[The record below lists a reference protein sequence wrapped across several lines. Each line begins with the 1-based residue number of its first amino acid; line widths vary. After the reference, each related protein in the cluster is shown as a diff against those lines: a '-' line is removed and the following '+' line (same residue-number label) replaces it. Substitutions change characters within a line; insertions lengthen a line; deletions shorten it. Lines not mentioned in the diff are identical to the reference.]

1 MLLQHYHSST
11 NLSRK
16 LEVSLRY
23 LQLQLGTPHNPF
35 TLDYDNWGHLAPL
48 SWVKM
53 MWRSLHHFD
62 IHIYMEYPSIPSP
75 RERDQVVMELI
86 VGKVLDRKMIKSLSR
101 CRGALEIIFLSDM
114 TTADGRYLEQF
125 VFDPGSKIARSKY
138 KFPRECPT
146 KKDWEVWFNFWHDYT
161 ATGDKLHIPL
171 GAWIAPTHRTWIW
184 YYNSS
189 TDDLHRVEKGKVYH
203 YLRTENYRITR
214 SSTLYNLAWE
224 KDLTTNFKRGAPTSV
239 LTYTTTKVIRLKEGS
254 SFAQDPETP
263 TNFWKFLDSWGGTW
277 MWENIDDSQQSKH
290 NLLWL
295 AEGMKSNTL
304 TWVTDGSYDRKQAA
318 DLCGVGWIIFCS
330 KTGIRLTGTFWERS
344 QSASSYRAE
353 MLGLCS
359 LHLLARALSEFY
371 QIQDWDATLC
381 CDNKSA
387 LEQSAYTRKR
397 IRPSAKCAD
406 IQRSLKSTKHTFKG
420 KFTYLHVY
428 GHMDKYLLWHQLSL
442 IQQLNCVCD
451 TLAKQAVKIALTQG
465 CHDRPTQLLPKED
478 VAVVIWGNKITDDV
492 SSSIRFH
499 ASKEEARRYL
509 GTRKKKPWSNEQ
521 FDEVDWEHLE
531 LALKTKPDMYKIW
544 RSKQNSGFCGTRVQV
559 GRYSG
564 VPGQDKRCPN
574 CGRQETAAH
583 LLICPSKDRTR
594 LLIENTDELEKWLAK
609 DDSTDQELAYWIPKY
624 IQMRGDKPF
633 TDLGAMSPKMKAL
646 AQSQDVIGYREFMEG
661 HISVHFYEIQNFH
674 LSMSSNIL
682 NGTDWTKQFIS
693 KILHITH
700 SQWIFRNFSLHDKR
714 YGYLHKKKAE
724 EITVELEMLAGLAP
738 EDVPA
743 ESRFLLEINFNDLNK
758 SNVEVQQY
766 WILAIQAA
774 LNAQR
779 RQLARGARAKRIKDK
794 VNKKLP
800 SRTKLGIVAV
810 EQQIRSD
817 QRHFLHRQEEHTR
830 FQEHNQSSISGYLAK
845 KRPHPATFGSV
856 FKSNKRL
863 RKPD

>member
-1 MLLQHYHSST
+1 
-11 NLSRK
+11 
-16 LEVSLRY
+16 
-23 LQLQLGTPHNPF
+23 
-35 TLDYDNWGHLAPL
+35 
-48 SWVKM
+48 
-53 MWRSLHHFD
+53 
-62 IHIYMEYPSIPSP
+62 
-75 RERDQVVMELI
+75 
-86 VGKVLDRKMIKSLSR
+86 
-101 CRGALEIIFLSDM
+101 
-114 TTADGRYLEQF
+114 
-125 VFDPGSKIARSKY
+125 
-138 KFPRECPT
+138 
-146 KKDWEVWFNFWHDYT
+146 
-161 ATGDKLHIPL
+161 
-171 GAWIAPTHRTWIW
+171 
-184 YYNSS
+184 
-189 TDDLHRVEKGKVYH
+189 
-203 YLRTENYRITR
+203 
-214 SSTLYNLAWE
+214 
-224 KDLTTNFKRGAPTSV
+224 
-239 LTYTTTKVIRLKEGS
+239 
-254 SFAQDPETP
+254 
-263 TNFWKFLDSWGGTW
+263 
-277 MWENIDDSQQSKH
+277 
-290 NLLWL
+290 
-295 AEGMKSNTL
+295 
-304 TWVTDGSYDRKQAA
+304 
-318 DLCGVGWIIFCS
+318 
-330 KTGIRLTGTFWERS
+330 
-344 QSASSYRAE
+344 

-465 CHDRPTQLLPKED
+465 YHDRPTQLLPKED

-564 VPGQDKRCPN
+564 VPGQDERCPN

-845 KRPHPATFGSV
+845 KRPHPATIGSV